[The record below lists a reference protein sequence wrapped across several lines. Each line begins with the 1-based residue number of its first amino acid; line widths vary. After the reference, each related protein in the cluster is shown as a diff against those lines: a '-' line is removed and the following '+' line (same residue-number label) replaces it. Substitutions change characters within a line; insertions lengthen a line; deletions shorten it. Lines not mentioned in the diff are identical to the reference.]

1 MISAPSWCGSASRRG
16 GRAVGR
22 SRTGATAHPDLGFDQ
37 GWPGFMMTERAAP
50 PACRAG
56 GRSHAQQ
63 IAGEAI
69 RASAVERSAAHENDR
84 TGRPG
89 ALQIRRACREYPVRG
104 RADVA
109 KLCAAGARSEEH
121 TSELQSLMRNSYAV
135 FCLKKKK

>member
-1 MISAPSWCGSASRRG
+1 
-16 GRAVGR
+16 
-22 SRTGATAHPDLGFDQ
+22 
-37 GWPGFMMTERAAP
+37 MMTERAAP

-109 KLCAAGARSEEH
+109 KLCAAGACAARPHSGDPARPPARSEEH
-121 TSELQSLMRNSYAV
+121 TYELQSLMRI
-135 FCLKKKK
+135 

>member
-37 GWPGFMMTERAAP
+37 GWPGFMITERAAP

-63 IAGEAI
+63 IAGDAI
-69 RASAVERSAAHENDR
+69 RASAVGRR
-84 TGRPG
+84 T
-89 ALQIRRACREYPVRG
+89 A
-104 RADVA
+104 
-109 KLCAAGARSEEH
+109 EH
-121 TSELQSLMRNSYAV
+121 TSELQLLMSHSYPG
-135 FCLKKKK
+135 FRLKKTTSISTKTHPRSL

>member
-69 RASAVERSAAHENDR
+69 RASAVERSAAHEKDR
-84 TGRPG
+84 KSVVSGRSVS
-89 ALQIRRACREYPVRG
+89 VRVDIG
-104 RADVA
+104 E
-109 KLCAAGARSEEH
+109 GGII
-121 TSELQSLMRNSYAV
+121 
-135 FCLKKKK
+135 